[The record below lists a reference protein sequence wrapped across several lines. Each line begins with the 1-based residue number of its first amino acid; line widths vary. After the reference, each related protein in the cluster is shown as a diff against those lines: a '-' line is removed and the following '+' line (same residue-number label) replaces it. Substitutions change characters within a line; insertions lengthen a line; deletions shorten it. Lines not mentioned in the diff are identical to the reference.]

1 MNKTRAEL
9 VTMQQ
14 AIAAGYPPTPASDGE
29 FYWHPK
35 MRLGLRLYNSGN
47 AIWIVKYRNARGL
60 ERSHKIG
67 NAAVLNLTFAEDAAK
82 KVLGKVALGEDP
94 AGDRQKQRARPRL
107 TVRAMC
113 FRYIDEMSRSKAMSP
128 RTVYLYR
135 GHARNQL
142 GALANLQADEL
153 SRADISNRIREILDG
168 PPGKRGKPGGGP
180 NVAHHLRSMLGTVC
194 NMAMKDG
201 LMDEN
206 PVEGT
211 RRPEVV
217 TKTPGQAL
225 TIDEL
230 GAIWRAC
237 ETMAETSAARFKGN
251 VRGGGKP
258 TPANS
263 IRADTVLMTRTEAAR
278 QSGISKQIIWH
289 ALKAGKIKTVW
300 RRDMPDE
307 HPLKIRQG
315 YHRRTYLISAAELR
329 RFTEQRHGQ
338 MRSPQ
343 FEYSA
348 IIRLLILTG
357 ARYSEM
363 ADLRWS
369 EIDLNAGVIHI
380 KTFARDGRRRLKSRG
395 GKPKDLVLY
404 LPQLAVDI
412 LKTVK
417 PRPDCDTLFGG
428 SQRRPHCNR
437 RRPAAEVPLMG
448 RSGLVQSA
456 GFKKELD
463 QTIAA
468 SGDTV
473 RPWKIHWLRHSFTTH
488 LNEMHIDPRVIEAIT
503 NHLGPQIS
511 AMAARYTH
519 TKYPDEQRRVLKGW
533 AQRIRNAADRVEVAA
548 ANVAQFQLKEQ
559 TSHDRSNRHCISQ
572 ASHPA
577 AR

>member
-1 MNKTRAEL
+1 MNKTRAEW
-9 VTMQQ
+9 VTMRQ
-14 AIAAGYPPTPASDGE
+14 AIAAGHPPTPASDGE

-47 AIWIVKYRNARGL
+47 AIWIVKYRNERGF

-82 KVLGKVALGEDP
+82 KVIGKVGLGEDP
-94 AGDRQKQRARPRL
+94 AGDRQQQRARPRL

-113 FRYIDEMSRSKAMSP
+113 FRYIDEMGRSRDKSP
-128 RTVYLYR
+128 GTVYGYR
-135 GHARNQL
+135 SVAQHHL

-153 SRADISNRIREILDG
+153 TRADISNRIRELIEV
-168 PPGKRGKPGGGP
+168 PRGKRGVPGGGA
-180 NVAHHLRSMLGTVC
+180 NITHRLRSMLSTVF

-206 PVEGT
+206 PVVGT
-211 RRPEVV
+211 RRPEIVV
-217 TKTPGQAL
+217 KRPPQAL

-230 GAIWRAC
+230 GAVWRAC
-237 ETMAETSAARFKGN
+237 ETMAKRWPPRFSGN
-251 VRGGGKP
+251 VFGGEKP
-258 TPANS
+258 IPANS
-263 IRADTVLMTRTEAAR
+263 IRADTVLMTRIEAAR
-278 QSGISKQIIWH
+278 QSGISKQTIWH
-289 ALKAGKIKTVW
+289 AIKTGKIKTVW

-329 RFTEQRHGQ
+329 RFTESRGSQ

-343 FEYSA
+343 FEYSV
-348 IIRLLILTG
+348 IVRLLILTG
-357 ARYSEM
+357 ARYFEI
-363 ADLRWS
+363 AGLRWD
-369 EIDLNAGVIHI
+369 EVDLDNGIINI
-380 KTFARDGRRRLKSRG
+380 KTVTEHGQRRVKSRG

-404 LPQLAVDI
+404 LPQLAIDI
-412 LKTVK
+412 LKTVER
-417 PRPDCDTLFGG
+417 RPGSCLFGNN
-428 SQRRPHCNR
+428 QRRRDNELGVLKR
-437 RRPAAEVPLMG
+437 T
-448 RSGLVQSA
+448 GLLQSA

-473 RPWKIHWLRHSFTTH
+473 RPWPLHWLRHTFTTH
-488 LNEMHIDPRVIEAIT
+488 LNEMGIDARVIEAIT

-519 TKYPDEQRRVLKGW
+519 TKYPDEQRRVLKVW

-559 TSHDRSNRHCISQ
+559 THHDLSNRHCISQ